1 MKSLLTTFS
10 GKHISIKVA
19 VAYDLIKNKYLH
31 MKLKYNII
39 SLVLISLFI
48 ISCGKK
54 DASAENTEKA
64 PEKTEQKEKPKDE
77 APQTI
82 AALTE
87 EQMKS
92 VGVTLGTVEMKEL
105 TSTIKANG
113 LLSVPNS
120 NKATITSLYGG
131 IIKTLNIQVGS
142 IVKKGQVIATIAN
155 PEYIRLQEDYL
166 TTNSRITYA
175 EQEYRR
181 QRELFNNDAGAKK
194 NLQSADAELN
204 TLRTRRASL
213 LKQLQMMGI
222 SPGSVNNGNMRSG
235 LVITAPI
242 SGTISGITAQIGS
255 YVDISSPVATVID
268 NGSIHLDLQVFERDL
283 PKMRVGQVVHFKLTN
298 NPDTEYD
305 ARIYSIGSSF
315 ENESK
320 TISMHCQVIGNKN
333 GLIDGMNI
341 TGIVSLDKS
350 TTPAVPSSAIVEAD
364 SKYYVFVQTD
374 KKPEEEHEEKGKP
387 HPKTLNFEKI
397 EVVKGTSDMGYTAI
411 TPIGQIPSDG
421 RIVVKGAFFV
431 NAKLVNSGEHE

>member
-1 MKSLLTTFS
+1 MKS
-10 GKHISIKVA
+10 ISN
-19 VAYDLIKNKYLH
+19 DFRLNKNSN
-31 MKLKYNII
+31 MKFRYNII
-39 SLVLISLFI
+39 ALVFASLFAV
-48 ISCGKK
+48 SCGKK
-54 DASAENTEKA
+54 EAATEEKA
-64 PEKTEQKEKPKDE
+64 PEKTEQKEHTHE
-77 APQTI
+77 EGPQTI
-82 AALTE
+82 ASLTE

-131 IIKTLNIQVGS
+131 IIKTINIQVGS

-155 PEYIRLQEDYL
+155 PEYIQLQEDYL

-175 EQEYRR
+175 EQEFRR
-181 QRELFNNDAGAKK
+181 QRELFDNDAGAKK
-194 NLQSADAELN
+194 NLQSADAELK
-204 TLRTRRASL
+204 TLRTKRASL

-222 SPGSVNNGNMRSG
+222 NPGNVNNGNMRSG

-242 SGTISGITAQIGS
+242 SGTISSITAQIGS

-268 NGSIHLDLQVFERDL
+268 NGSIHLDLQVFEKDL
-283 PKMRVGQVVHFKLTN
+283 PKMRVGQIVHFKLTN
-298 NPDTEYD
+298 NPETEYD
-305 ARIYSIGSSF
+305 AKIYSIGSSF

-320 TISMHCQVIGNKN
+320 TISMHCEVIGNKA

-350 TTPAVPSSAIVEAD
+350 VTPAVPNEAIVEAD
-364 SKYYVFVQTD
+364 GKFYVFIQTD
-374 KKPEEEHEEKGKP
+374 KKAEEEPDEKGKL
-387 HPKTLNFEKI
+387 HPKTLNFEKV

-411 TPIGQIPSDG
+411 TPVGNIPDNAK
-421 RIVVKGAFFV
+421 IVVKSAFFV
-431 NAKLVNSGEHE
+431 NAKLVNSGEHEH

>member
-1 MKSLLTTFS
+1 MKSLLTKFS
-10 GKHISIKVA
+10 GKQAQMKMA
-19 VAYDLIKNKYLH
+19 VEYDFIQNKYSH
-31 MKLKYNII
+31 MKFKYNII
-39 SLVLISLFI
+39 ALILISLLI
-48 ISCGKK
+48 TSCGKK
-54 DASAENTEKA
+54 EASKENV
-64 PEKTEQKEKPKDE
+64 PEKSEQKEKSKEE
-77 APQTI
+77 APETI
-82 AALTE
+82 ASLTE

-92 VGVTLGTVEMKEL
+92 VGVALGTVEMKEL

-142 IVKKGQVIATIAN
+142 FVNKGQVIATIAN
-155 PEYIRLQEDYL
+155 PEYIQLQEDYL

-175 EQEYRR
+175 EQEYKR
-181 QRELFNNDAGAKK
+181 QRELFDNDAGAKK
-194 NLQSADAELN
+194 NLQSADAELK
-204 TLRTRRASL
+204 TLRTKRASL

-242 SGTISGITAQIGS
+242 SGTISSITAQIGS

-283 PKMRVGQVVHFKLTN
+283 PKMKVGQIVHFKLTN

-315 ENESK
+315 ENDSK
-320 TISMHCQVIGNKN
+320 TISMHCEVTGNKS

-350 TTPAVPSSAIVEAD
+350 TTPAVPTEAIVEAD
-364 SKYYVFVQTD
+364 GKYYVFIQTD
-374 KKPEEEHEEKGKP
+374 KKIEEEHDEKGKP
-387 HPKTLNFEKI
+387 HPKTLSFEKV

-411 TPIGQIPSDG
+411 TTVKEIPDNAK
-421 RIVVKGAFFV
+421 IVVKGAFFV
-431 NAKLVNSGEHE
+431 NAKLVNSGEHEH